1 MNKCSAY
8 CKRRR
13 KVGSVYLTNCRFG
26 FPRKVSASAKLN
38 QVSECLKSKKRIYQL
53 PRSELEVRVNDYNPL
68 LLLLWKANIDI
79 QFVAESSLALA
90 HYVSGHVTKA
100 ERSNIQDIWQ
110 EVSEDKSIYSRLWSF
125 GIRSLRSRE
134 CRLYEAGDLLLG
146 DHLTEKLDTV
156 KWVDVTMPYKRS
168 RRLKDHRVLQDMAKA
183 NPDSDDIFEGN
194 LLENFYPERPDAM
207 EDVCLYDFVSMYD
220 HAGKD
225 EDGARKY
232 KLLNKPRLPNHK
244 IFNPE
249 KEYQKEA
256 YYYSLLLLFV
266 SFRDESEILEDDETA
281 EEAFKRLVTDNSK
294 AYHEKLHKALQAQA
308 TVKEINEASHWRHSP
323 IAARQWKPC
332 VSRHL

>member
-1 MNKCSAY
+1 M
-8 CKRRR
+8 
-13 KVGSVYLTNCRFG
+13 VGLVYLTNWFG

-38 QVSECLKSKKRIYQL
+38 QVSEYLKSKKRIYQL
-53 PRSELEVRVNDYNPL
+53 TRSEFEVRVNNYNPL

-90 HYVSGHVTKA
+90 HYVSGYVTKA
-100 ERSNIQDIWQ
+100 ERSNIQEIWQ
-110 EVSEDKSIYSRLWSF
+110 EVSKDKSICSRLWSF
-125 GIRSLRSRE
+125 GIHFLRSRE
-134 CRLYEAGDLLLG
+134 CGLYEAGDLLLG
-146 DHLTEKLDTV
+146 DHLTEKSDTM
-156 KWVDVTMPYKRS
+156 KWVNVTMPHKRS

-183 NPDSDDIFEGN
+183 NPDSNDIFEGN
-194 LLENFYPERPDAM
+194 LLENFYLERPDAM
-207 EDVCLYDFVSMYD
+207 EDVCLYDFVSKYD
-220 HAGKD
+220 YAGKD

-266 SFRDESEILEDDETA
+266 PFRDDSELLEDDETA
-281 EEAFKRLVTDNSK
+281 EEAFERLVTDNSK

-308 TVKEINEASHWRHSP
+308 MVKEINEARRAEPKDEKEENDNKMTS
-323 IAARQWKPC
+323 
-332 VSRHL
+332 LN